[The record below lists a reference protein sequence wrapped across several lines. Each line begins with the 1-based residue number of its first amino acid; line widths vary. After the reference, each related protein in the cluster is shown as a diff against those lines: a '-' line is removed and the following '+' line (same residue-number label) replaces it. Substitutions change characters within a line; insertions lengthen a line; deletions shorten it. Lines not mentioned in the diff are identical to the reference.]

1 MGGSKATQRPQKRS
15 AWLFWLLPLF
25 WWLAPSGPSFT
36 PCSWAPRSSKAVH
49 RRCGSED
56 VCRSGESLWPE
67 MFDWVKGTGMDVSD
81 IQAFAPAVIANTCP
95 GSSATFHASCQV
107 AVTADATC
115 SEVMSEM
122 EARVAGIS
130 TGAWHDPHNNGTYS
144 QQDKGANE
152 LTFQRLTGNK
162 KYTDK
167 LKFTFEDAPSGTCNI
182 QGCSESQVF
191 SVADFST
198 NYCNLRMLYCGS
210 HENCKYM
217 KKDFAITETSVSPSL
232 GASKNAADCL
242 KTVSEKFLSPP
253 SPFAPPFQCPPAG
266 FETVNNFDLDSFIS
280 KRWYIQQQME
290 TKYLPKAQN
299 RCVYAEYK
307 LEQKKTFWGY
317 DVAVHNHAEGV
328 APPHTP
334 YDSGSKLCAK
344 VVDKA
349 RGKLEVAPCF
359 LPTLLA
365 GPYWVLDYD
374 EAAGYALISGGAPTL
389 PAEAGCMTGSGTNG
403 SGLWIFTRE
412 QERDEALVQKV
423 RAIAAQKGF
432 DLSVLNDVDQSAC
445 GSITQVVV

>member
-1 MGGSKATQRPQKRS
+1 MSRKIIA
-15 AWLFWLLPLF
+15 AL
-25 WWLAPSGPSFT
+25 
-36 PCSWAPRSSKAVH
+36 
-49 RRCGSED
+49 
-56 VCRSGESLWPE
+56 
-67 MFDWVKGTGMDVSD
+67 
-81 IQAFAPAVIANTCP
+81 AFAPAVMANSCP
-95 GSSATFHASCQV
+95 GSASIVHASCQV
-107 AVTADATC
+107 SVTADATC
-115 SEVMSEM
+115 LEVMSEM

-130 TGAWHDPHNNGTYS
+130 TGAWHDPHNNGIYS

-182 QGCSESQVF
+182 HGCSESQVF

-210 HENCKYM
+210 HENCKSV
-217 KKDFAITETSVSPSL
+217 KKNFAITETSVSPSW

-253 SPFAPPFQCPPAG
+253 PFVPPFQCPPAG

-290 TKYLPKAQN
+290 TKYLPKSQN

-307 LEQKKTFWGY
+307 LEPKKTLRRGCSQPCR
-317 DVAVHNHAEGV
+317 GSR
-328 APPHTP
+328 AP
-334 YDSGSKLCAK
+334 
-344 VVDKA
+344 KA

-359 LPTLLA
+359 LPSAFA
-365 GPYWVLDYD
+365 GPYWVVDYD
-374 EAAGYALISGGAPTL
+374 EGAGYALISGGAPTVQ
-389 PAEAGCMTGSGTNG
+389 ADGGCKTGSGTNG

-412 QERDEALVQKV
+412 QKRDEALVQKV
-423 RAIAAQKGF
+423 RAIAAKKGF
-432 DLSVLNDVDQSAC
+432 DLSVLNDVDQSDC
-445 GSITQVVV
+445 GSIAQVVV

>member
-1 MGGSKATQRPQKRS
+1 MSRKIIA
-15 AWLFWLLPLF
+15 AL
-25 WWLAPSGPSFT
+25 
-36 PCSWAPRSSKAVH
+36 
-49 RRCGSED
+49 
-56 VCRSGESLWPE
+56 
-67 MFDWVKGTGMDVSD
+67 
-81 IQAFAPAVIANTCP
+81 AFAPAVVANSCP
-95 GSSATFHASCQV
+95 GSASFIHASCQV
-107 AVTADATC
+107 SVTADATC
-115 SEVMSEM
+115 LEVMSEM

-144 QQDKGANE
+144 QQEQGAAE
-152 LTFQRLTGNK
+152 LAFQRTTGNK

-191 SVADFST
+191 SVKDFST

-210 HENCKYM
+210 HEGCKPV

-242 KTVSEKFLSPP
+242 KTVREQFLSPQP
-253 SPFAPPFQCPPAG
+253 SPIAPPFQCPPAG

-290 TKYLPKAQN
+290 TKYLPKTQN

-307 LEQKKTFWGY
+307 LQQKKTFWGY
-317 DVAVHNHAEGV
+317 DVAVHNHAEEV
-328 APPHTP
+328 APPHTVH
-334 YDSGSKLCAK
+334 DSGSKICAK

-374 EAAGYALISGGAPTL
+374 EAEGYALISGGAPAL

-403 SGLWIFTRE
+403 SGLWIFTRD
-412 QERDEALVQKV
+412 QKRDEALVQKV

-432 DLSVLNDVDQSAC
+432 DLSVLNDVDQSDC
-445 GSITQVVV
+445 GSIAQVVV